1 MKERK
6 PINLGVGFGLGL
18 SVIMLAVVIF
28 QLNALEERVIVQNQ
42 QLRSLG
48 ESAER
53 LAKDVSRL
61 KAGSSAQ
68 SASAEGLSGCP
79 TGGWLHPE
87 VDNYVGEGDYSGA
100 PPGAT
105 LDGLYSRGWA
115 SGDPKGF
122 NPMLVN
128 EADLASLVQNYVD
141 ASLASRNKWT
151 NPDKWGS
158 QLACRVEVTDDY
170 KEYTFYLRRGVK
182 WHVPG
187 SIDLS
192 DPKFGWLKG
201 EHELTAHDFVFT
213 LDMLLNPQVEN
224 GFAKNFYVDLESW
237 RAVDDHTLVLRWKKK
252 TYTSIAQSLGLAP
265 IPEFLYAYAENGER
279 IPKETIGL
287 RFNQH
292 WYNNKGY
299 VGTGPYRMVSYTP
312 GQSILLERNEDFW
325 GPKPA
330 IKKVTYPIYSD
341 PNQTV
346 LRMKS
351 GELDF
356 MFLFPGQYREEY
368 LQWLDRPKTEWPANN
383 PFLNGT
389 IGCQVVP
396 EQSYFFIGWN
406 MDKPLF
412 ADVKVRT
419 AMSLA
424 FRRKELID
432 RVFAGLGEPVT
443 GPFLPE
449 SGLLDTSVDPLEFD
463 LDRARKLLSEAGFV
477 DSDKDGL
484 VDKVLDGKR
493 TPFEF
498 TLLIYG
504 NRPEYTALSNI
515 YKDDLLQLGIK
526 MKVESAEWSLMQKKL
541 DEKQFDAYTGGWLM
555 PWEGDPYQSWHSS
568 QADVPKGS
576 NRVGF
581 RNAEADKLMEQLRET
596 FEPEKRRDLYRAL
609 HRAIYAEQPYT
620 FFMRRKRPY
629 CWRQTVREVAFAKD
643 RPPDDY
649 LPWYSTRT
657 R

>member
-6 PINLGVGFGLGL
+6 LLNVIVGLALCL
-18 SVIMLAVVIF
+18 SVAMLTVVIF
-28 QLNALEERVIVQNQ
+28 QLDALEERVVVQNQ

-53 LAKDVSRL
+53 MARDVSRL
-61 KAGSSAQ
+61 KSG
-68 SASAEGLSGCP
+68 SASGGTAAATDSGCP

-87 VDNYVGEGDYSGA
+87 VDNYLEKSDYTGA
-100 PPGAT
+100 PPGAV
-105 LDGLYSRGWA
+105 LDGSFARGWS

-128 EADLASLVQNYVD
+128 EADLSTLVSNYVD

-151 NPDKWGS
+151 NPDKWGA
-158 QLACRVEVTDDY
+158 QLACRVEVTDDFR
-170 KEYTFYLRRGVK
+170 EYTIYLRRGVK
-182 WHVPG
+182 WHAPG
-187 SIDLS
+187 AVDLS
-192 DPKFGWLKG
+192 DAKYAWLQG
-201 EHELTAHDFVFT
+201 EHPLTARDFVFT
-213 LDMLLNPQVEN
+213 LDTLLNPQVEN
-224 GFAKNFYVDLESW
+224 GFAKNFYADLESW
-237 RAVDDHTLVLRWKKK
+237 KAVDDHTLVLRWKKK
-252 TYTSIAQSLGLAP
+252 TYTSISATLGLAP
-265 IPEFLYAYAENGER
+265 LPEFLFAFSETGER
-279 IPKETIGL
+279 FPKETFGL

-312 GQSILLERNEDFW
+312 GQSIVLERNEDYW

-330 IKKVTYPIYSD
+330 IKRVTYPIYSD

-346 LRMKS
+346 LRLKS

-356 MFLFPGQYREEY
+356 MYLLPGQYREEY
-368 LQWLDRPKTEWPANN
+368 LQWQERPKSEWPRNS
-383 PFLNGT
+383 PFLNGD
-389 IGCQVVP
+389 IRCQVVP
-396 EQSYFFIGWN
+396 EQSYFFTGWN

-412 ADVKVRT
+412 ADVRVRRALT
-419 AMSLA
+419 LA
-424 FRRKELID
+424 FRRNELIE
-432 RVFAGLGEPVT
+432 RVFAGLGEPVS

-449 SGLLDTSVDPLEFD
+449 SGFLDPNIDALEFD
-463 LDRARKLLSEAGFV
+463 LERAKTLLAEAGFA
-477 DSDKDGL
+477 DTDGDGL
-484 VDKVLDGKR
+484 LDKIIEGKK

-515 YKDDLLQLGIK
+515 YKDDLLRLGIR
-526 MKVESAEWSLMQKKL
+526 MKVESAEWSLMQKKM
-541 DEKQFDAYTGGWLM
+541 DEKQFDAFTGGWLM
-555 PWEGDPYQSWHSS
+555 PWENDPFQSWHSS

-581 RNAEADKLMEQLRET
+581 RNKEADKYMEQLRET
-596 FEPEKRRDLYRAL
+596 FDPAKRKELYQAL
-609 HRAIYAEQPYT
+609 HRVIYAEQPYT
-620 FFMRRKRPY
+620 FFYRRKRPY
-629 CWRQTVREVAFAKD
+629 CWRTTVQGVTFAKD

-649 LPWYSTRT
+649 LPWFSTRT